1 MRYPIGMIPIAT
13 LLPKEDR
20 RLLRGHIW
28 AYRNEFA
35 EIPKIADGDEV
46 DVVAQNG
53 RFIGR
58 GYFQAEGGIA
68 VRLVVRTRKDLDE
81 PFFAQRISACR
92 AHREQWFPGSDV
104 YRWIFGESDRFPG
117 LVADRYGEL
126 VSIQAQSEFWNQRA
140 EMIAKIFLAEPGVRS
155 VVYVDK
161 ARSDTKIF
169 GETTSSVICE
179 IDTLKF
185 NVNLGSSQ
193 KTGLFLDQRENWQLL
208 ERYVSGGSVLDGHCY
223 VGAWG
228 LHAAKYGAKKVVG
241 VDTSESAISQARDHA
256 ELNGFSDT
264 CEFQVNDIQEAL
276 KEKESY
282 DVVILDPPA
291 LAKNRRYLNKAT
303 GLYRALNRDAIQAIR
318 PGGYLITSS
327 CSQSMGLEDLISV
340 VKRAAGSAQRQAR
353 LLEIRGASPD
363 HPVHLSMPETE
374 YLHCLV
380 LQIM

>member
-1 MRYPIGMIPIAT
+1 
-13 LLPKEDR
+13 
-20 RLLRGHIW
+20 
-28 AYRNEFA
+28 
-35 EIPKIADGDEV
+35 
-46 DVVAQNG
+46 
-53 RFIGR
+53 
-58 GYFQAEGGIA
+58 
-68 VRLVVRTRKDLDE
+68 
-81 PFFAQRISACR
+81 
-92 AHREQWFPGSDV
+92 
-104 YRWIFGESDRFPG
+104 
-117 LVADRYGEL
+117 
-126 VSIQAQSEFWNQRA
+126 
-140 EMIAKIFLAEPGVRS
+140 
-155 VVYVDK
+155 VYVDK
-161 ARSDTKIF
+161 TRSDTQIF
-169 GETTSSVICE
+169 GETTSSVICD

-185 NVNLGSSQ
+185 SVNPGSSQ

-228 LHAAKYGAKKVVG
+228 LHAAKYGAEKVVG

-256 ELNGFSDT
+256 ERNGFSNT
-264 CEFQVNDIQEAL
+264 CQFQVNDIQEVL
-276 KEKESY
+276 KEKEAY

-327 CSQSMGLEDLISV
+327 CSQPMGLEDLISV